1 MKRDDLLEEAF
12 LEGPIQIQD
21 LKLRPFSIGT
31 LNLCRK
37 LKLTLFTGDANAS
50 DLSDEDSLHQLTTF
64 AWMQS
69 APIPEVLK
77 HTREGTHAAQVE
89 EFAFGLSMESL
100 SDLTQQIARL
110 AKQSA
115 AAVVKVEPKPK
126 KDGGKEEG
134 EPPKS

>member
-1 MKRDDLLEEAF
+1 MKREEHLEEAF
-12 LEGPIQIQD
+12 LEDTIQIKD

-31 LNLCRK
+31 LNLCRR
-37 LKLTLFTGDANAS
+37 LKLTLFTGDAKDA
-50 DLSDEDSLHQLTTF
+50 DLSDDDKLNQLATF

-77 HTREGTHAAQVE
+77 HTREGTHAAQVD

-100 SDLTQQIARL
+100 SELTQQIARL

-115 AAVVKVEPKPK
+115 AAVVKVEPKKGAK
-126 KDGGKEEG
+126 KED
-134 EPPKS
+134 EPPNS

>member
-1 MKRDDLLEEAF
+1 MKREEHLEGAF
-12 LEGPIQIQD
+12 LEDTIQIQD

-31 LNLCRK
+31 LNLCRR
-37 LKLTLFTGDANAS
+37 LKLTLFTGDVKATE
-50 DLSDEDSLHQLTTF
+50 LSDEDSLHQLTTF

-77 HTREGTHAAQVE
+77 HTREGTHAAQVD

-100 SDLTQQIARL
+100 SELTQQIARL

-115 AAVVKVEPKPK
+115 AAVVKVEPKK
-126 KDGGKEEG
+126 GGAKQED
-134 EPPKS
+134 EPPNS